1 MTPSSSLAFDEGKRR
16 SSMDKT
22 KVSHLSR
29 QLQLRLQYAK
39 LKVEHGWHKQNLNE
53 VENLYFRRTNSRPRQ
68 QSAYGPITQTSYSST
83 NNAQPLAPQTLSFKA
98 HAFSSKV
105 SESEQVRPH
114 NSSAFPS
121 SLSSAV
127 IPSVHSATPPIAVT
141 PNDAQSSSQGANN
154 SPAQTSSL
162 LPSPHIGP
170 TFSPVVSM
178 SLHTNSSNNLQVFQP
193 APSSSSSIPH
203 TTTSYRP
210 AIPLSAR
217 ALQKQPQSAN
227 EAQLTSTATAQPR
240 PASISSLPAY
250 PASVSSP
257 ALSVFPTFSQFTA
270 SPIAVIDTIGQNAP
284 SLTYDSFWSS
294 HNASVIAKRPLSFR
308 TSVGLLGASGEFGAG
323 IGTGMS
329 SGVTAYPGSVD
340 TARTG

>member
-1 MTPSSSLAFDEGKRR
+1 MTPSSSLAVDEGKRR

-178 SLHTNSSNNLQVFQP
+178 SLHTNSSNVTCKFSSQHLHFHLQSHILQRHIVLQFHYRLELCKNNLN
-193 APSSSSSIPH
+193 
-203 TTTSYRP
+203 
-210 AIPLSAR
+210 
-217 ALQKQPQSAN
+217 PQTRLN
-227 EAQLTSTATAQPR
+227 
-240 PASISSLPAY
+240 SLP
-250 PASVSSP
+250 
-257 ALSVFPTFSQFTA
+257 
-270 SPIAVIDTIGQNAP
+270 
-284 SLTYDSFWSS
+284 
-294 HNASVIAKRPLSFR
+294 
-308 TSVGLLGASGEFGAG
+308 LLPPNHVQQA
-323 IGTGMS
+323 
-329 SGVTAYPGSVD
+329 
-340 TARTG
+340 